1 MRAGFGLD
9 LGTPRPG
16 IKLIRRDVL
25 AAVLPR
31 MLEKRFA
38 FDLELFVVAR
48 RLGYQPPPRRAGEV
62 HLPA

>member
-1 MRAGFGLD
+1 
-9 LGTPRPG
+9 
-16 IKLIRRDVL
+16 
-25 AAVLPR
+25 

-38 FDLELFVVAR
+38 FDLEVFVVAR